1 MTKNT
6 IRCVLLDDETLAL
19 QYLKM
24 LCEQIPDLEI
34 VKVFDQPQ
42 LFMSEL
48 PSLDFDLCIMDIE
61 MPAMNG
67 LQVANLLQDKAVI
80 FTTAYSDYAID
91 AFEVNAIDYIKKPV
105 KHARLQ
111 QAIDKVHK
119 MYKKDSLPNDYLS
132 VNTDKGKG
140 RLSFDKIAYFTVSEV
155 DSRDKIVYLID
166 GTSMI
171 IKNISFQKLEELLPK
186 NQFCR
191 INKKELI
198 ALQIVNF
205 YTHDEIESN
214 VVWNSKMKTFSIG
227 NNYRE
232 DFMNML

>member
-1 MTKNT
+1 MNKKT

-34 VKVFDQPQ
+34 VRAFDQPQ

-48 PSLDFDLCIMDIE
+48 PALDFDLCIMDIE

-80 FTTAYSDYAID
+80 FTTAYSDYALE
-91 AFEVNAIDYIKKPV
+91 AFEVNAVDYIKKPV

-111 QAIDKVHK
+111 QAIEKVHK
-119 MYKKDSLPNDYLS
+119 IYKKDSLPNDYLS

-140 RLSFDKIAYFTVSEV
+140 RLPFDKIAYFTVSEV
-155 DSRDKIVYLID
+155 DSRDKLVYFTD
-166 GTSMI
+166 GASMT
-171 IKNISFQKLEELLPK
+171 IKNISFQKLEELLPENK
-186 NQFCR
+186 FCR

-198 ALQIVNF
+198 ALQIVHF

-214 VVWNSKMKTFSIG
+214 VVWNNKMKTFSIG